1 VNLADLGGLFGALVF
16 VLRQNVEALRGLM
29 AAILVLAAVI
39 SNRSAILFYRLELRI
54 LGHGGKEVLRINFIL
69 SSVSEYRGLN
79 LLSLLCVSYRLVLKD
94 FASLRVSCLLAMPIR
109 HLKCLAAN

>member
-1 VNLADLGGLFGALVF
+1 MNLADLGGLLGALVF

-54 LGHGGKEVLRINFIL
+54 LGHGGNEVLRINFIL
-69 SSVSEYRGLN
+69 SSVSKYRALN

-94 FASLRVSCLLAMPIR
+94 FASLRVSYLLAMPIR